1 MIGANNYKKN
11 EKNYSSLFNDFLNLI
26 VLNPK
31 NNKYIRKKPGNLYN
45 TKRLNKQIV
54 SNFK

>member
-31 NNKYIRKKPGNLYN
+31 NNKYIRKKHGNLYN